1 MFGDSTDLAIN
12 KDDLKALDAVKASGV
27 PYAVVVLSGRPV
39 ILGDI
44 ATSAGAI
51 VAAWWPGTEGQGV
64 ADVLTG
70 AYKPTGKLSFTW
82 PKSVD
87 QLPLN
92 KHSKNAADAL
102 YAFGFGLSY

>member
-1 MFGDSTDLAIN
+1 M
-12 KDDLKALDAVKASGV
+12 
-27 PYAVVVLSGRPV
+27 

-51 VAAWWPGTEGQGV
+51 VAAWWPGTEGEGV
-64 ADVLTG
+64 ADVLIG

-87 QLPLN
+87 QLPIN
-92 KHSKNAADAL
+92 IGDADYDPL
-102 YAFGFGLSY
+102 FPFGYGLTF

>member
-1 MFGDSTDLAIN
+1 MFGDTTDLAIN
-12 KDDLKALDAVKASGV
+12 KDDLAALAAVKASKV

-44 ATSAGAI
+44 ATDAGAI
-51 VAAWWPGTEGQGV
+51 VAAWWPGTEGAGV

-82 PKSVD
+82 PKSLD
-87 QLPLN
+87 QLPL
-92 KHSKNAADAL
+92 KRDGASQPQ
-102 YAFGFGLSY
+102 YAYGYGLSY